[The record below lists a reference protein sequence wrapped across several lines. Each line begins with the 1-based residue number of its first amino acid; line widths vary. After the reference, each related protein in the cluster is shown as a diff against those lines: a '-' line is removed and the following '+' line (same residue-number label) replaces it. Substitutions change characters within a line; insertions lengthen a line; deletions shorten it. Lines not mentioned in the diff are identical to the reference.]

1 MLFEVLLLLGLH
13 PFTSCTKHWSRKAFP
28 VLILDSNSCH
38 LACTWTNVK
47 GTRMPTQ
54 APTACP
60 QDMRDIIR
68 MVSPRPGGSYFWLR
82 NQITQMSR
90 SQAVLTPLQGDVG
103 SSPPST
109 CISRVALWR
118 HLGFLLTHT
127 GCTADCLEEI
137 RSSSFRQRSAELW
150 VLHHQDKSQ
159 LNTGQIQRII

>member
-68 MVSPRPGGSYFWLR
+68 MVSPRPGGSYFWPR

-118 HLGFLLTHT
+118 HLVFFSPTQVAQLTAWKKSEAQVS
-127 GCTADCLEEI
+127 G
-137 RSSSFRQRSAELW
+137 SA
-150 VLHHQDKSQ
+150 VLNFGSC
-159 LNTGQIQRII
+159 IIKINLS